1 MGCLIALIAMLSP
14 RFAFVLVWLFTERVQ
29 VAFTNNVVV
38 PLLGLLFLPWTVLMY
53 TVAYDP
59 LRGVSA
65 MGWFFVIFAFIVD
78 IASYGSG
85 AREQRQR
92 STTTAAV

>member
-14 RFAFVLVWLFTERVQ
+14 RAAFGLVWLFSDRVNI
-29 VAFTNNVVV
+29 AFSNHLV
-38 PLLGLLFLPWTVLMY
+38 PLLGLLFLPWTALIY

-65 MGWFFVIFAFIVD
+65 LGWVFVVIAFVID

-85 AREQRQR
+85 ERERRAR
-92 STTTAAV
+92 SASLATV